1 MRIKQRIKITLP
13 LLVFLLFPC
22 FKPAGLQYIAPM
34 IESFFDGWRVLVLM
48 IAAVIYF
55 YQGNISGVFLA
66 LSAFMLSRFVSTFI
80 NGGDYWSLLVSNGSV
95 LSYCIIIELGL
106 KSNIK
111 GLFQANIFCL
121 GFLYVINLAL
131 IIMFPQGLYKSRF
144 FTENWLLGYDNSHI
158 PYILPLICYYAMYA
172 GAKRLSLPRKLIFIA
187 LFSASVY
194 ITWSATSV
202 VGCTLFIV
210 IIVMNEM
217 NIRPK
222 VMNCYTYLSA
232 VLVAFVMIIILRF
245 FEFLQPLLVDVLKKD
260 MTFTFRLGI
269 WDRALAMIINK
280 PLFGWGVLES
290 VDSYARLHASHAHDY
305 FLQLTLEG
313 GVIGLS
319 CFIILV
325 IGVCKH
331 LYKAR
336 ETEYGFLLS
345 GLLLCFFVMFLDE
358 SYGMNTPLYGSFVF
372 MYHVDKIS
380 ASFSQMEPVR
390 RIMSRM
396 PYKSNRI

>member
-1 MRIKQRIKITLP
+1 MAKQQRIKITLP
-13 LLVFLLFPC
+13 LLFFLLFPC
-22 FKPAGLQYIAPM
+22 FKPAGLEYIAPL
-34 IESFFDGWRVLVLM
+34 IESFFDGWRVFVLM

-66 LSAFMLSRFVSTFI
+66 LSAFVLSRIVSTVI

-95 LSYCIIIELGL
+95 LSYCIIIELGM
-106 KSNIK
+106 KRNIK
-111 GLFQANIFCL
+111 GLFQANILCL
-121 GFLYVINLAL
+121 GILCVTNLML
-131 IIMFPQGLYKSRF
+131 IILFPQGLYTSRF

-158 PYILPLICYYAMYA
+158 PYILPLVCYYAMYA
-172 GAKRLSLPRKLIFIA
+172 DARRLSLSRKLIYIA

-202 VGCTLFIV
+202 IGCTLFIV
-210 IIVMNEM
+210 IVVMNEM
-217 NIRPK
+217 DIRPK
-222 VMNCYTYLSA
+222 VMNCYAYLTA
-232 VLVAFVMIIILRF
+232 VAVSFVLIVIVRF
-245 FEFLQPLLVDVLKKD
+245 FEFLQPLLVGVLKKD
-260 MTFTFRLGI
+260 MTFTHRLGI
-269 WDRALAMIINK
+269 WERALAMIVNK

-305 FLQLTLEG
+305 FLQLALEG

-319 CFIILV
+319 CFIIL
-325 IGVCKH
+325 IIIVCKH

-345 GLLLCFFVMFLDE
+345 GLLFCFFVMFLDE
-358 SYGMNTPLYGSFVF
+358 SYGMSIPFYGSLVF

-380 ASFSQMEPVR
+380 ASFSQMEPAR
-390 RIMSRM
+390 RLMSRM
-396 PYKSNRI
+396 PY